1 MANESKKD
9 FNKMLAD
16 SRDMPKIQTVTDAA
30 TIKRYGGERMLI
42 APPAAYDALI
52 KRVPAGKLVLASQL
66 REALAKEA
74 SADFTDPMTAGIFVQ
89 IVAWASYQRAT
100 AGNEKDETPYWRV
113 LKAAG
118 ELNSKFP
125 EAFDLQKQK
134 LEAEGQSL
142 TQRGRTNIR
151 YAVEDYEPQLVTLD
165 ELLNGEN

>member
-52 KRVPAGKLVLASQL
+52 KRVPAGKLVLTSQL

-74 SADFTDPMTAGIFVQ
+74 GADFTDPMTAGIFVQ
-89 IVAWASYQRAT
+89 IVAWASYQRA
-100 AGNEKDETPYWRV
+100 GKDETPYWRV
-113 LKAAG
+113 LKAEG
-118 ELNSKFP
+118 EINPKFP
-125 EAFDLQKQK
+125 EPFDLQKQK
-134 LEAEGQSL
+134 LEAEGHSL

-151 YAVEDYEPQLVTLD
+151 FAVADYEPQLVTLD
-165 ELLNGEN
+165 ELLSGEI